1 MSGSPAARVIYVRP
15 VREIPRIQV
24 IPHNIHP
31 ALAAGLF
38 FLLLYLV
45 FSKYGRIPLGL
56 DGEEAEYSIGAEF
69 DSTSEQATEWY
80 GRTDEG
86 GVPIPYDYDA
96 GECISKEKARD
107 LVRAIVGVHS
117 ERDGAQQ
124 CERCSEHQHAGQH
137 SRRATGP

>member
-1 MSGSPAARVIYVRP
+1 M
-15 VREIPRIQV
+15 
-24 IPHNIHP
+24 
-31 ALAAGLF
+31 LAAGLL

-86 GVPIPYDYDA
+86 GVPIPYDYDDA
-96 GECISKEKARD
+96 PNISTPASIPAEPQDHNGNVKA
-107 LVRAIVGVHS
+107 
-117 ERDGAQQ
+117 
-124 CERCSEHQHAGQH
+124 
-137 SRRATGP
+137 